1 MLTCISSPTPDS
13 QLLRTAVLI
22 HVDRHCTPIVSFSF
36 SFSPSHY
43 RGMNIAMRSDM
54 IKKGLERTPHRAL
67 LKGTGIPQS
76 EMEKPFI
83 GVATS
88 FTDLIPGHV
97 GMRDL
102 ERFIEKGVHTG
113 GGYALFFGIPGVCD
127 GISMG
132 HKGMHY
138 SLPTRELIADMVESV
153 AEAHRLDGLVLLTNC
168 DKITPGM
175 LMAAAR
181 LDIPCIVVTAGPMM
195 SGRGD
200 QGRKYSFVSDTFE
213 AMARYKAG
221 VIDAKELQV
230 CEDNACPGMG
240 SCQGLFT
247 ANTMAILTETMGMS
261 LPRCGTALAVSALK
275 RRIAFASGEKIVDLV
290 KNNVTPRSIM
300 TRAAFENAIRVDLA
314 LGGSSN
320 TVLHLLSIAHEAG
333 VDLPLETF
341 DTLARVTPQLASMN
355 PAGKHFMED
364 LDAAGGVMGVLKQL
378 GDKILDNPT
387 VFGLTTHQL
396 AASVERVDDE
406 VIRPLT
412 DPVKPEG
419 GIAVLFGNIAPQG
432 AVVKQSG
439 VSAAMMQFEGTAR
452 CFDAEELAMAAIMEG
467 RIKAGDVVV
476 IRYEGPKG
484 GPGMRE
490 MLAPTAAIMG
500 MGLGDSVA
508 LITDGR
514 FSGGTRGPCIGHIS
528 PEAAVGGPIALVAD
542 GDRIVLDIPNRK
554 LELLVDDA
562 VLAERRAQWV
572 APEPKIKTGWLARY
586 AKMVTSA
593 YTGAVMK

>member
-1 MLTCISSPTPDS
+1 
-13 QLLRTAVLI
+13 
-22 HVDRHCTPIVSFSF
+22 
-36 SFSPSHY
+36 
-43 RGMNIAMRSDM
+43 MRSDM

-67 LKGTGIPQS
+67 LKGTGVPQS
-76 EMEKPFI
+76 QMDKPFI

-113 GGYALFFGIPGVCD
+113 GGHAFFFGIPGVCD
-127 GISMG
+127 GMAMG

-181 LDIPCIVVTAGPMM
+181 LNIPCIVVTAGPMM
-195 SGRGD
+195 SGRGPA
-200 QGRKYSFVSDTFE
+200 GRQYSFVSDTFE

-221 VIDAKELQV
+221 VISDKELQV

-275 RRIAFASGEKIVDLV
+275 RRIAFASGEKIVELV
-290 KNNVTPRSIM
+290 HNDIKPRDIM

-320 TVLHLLSIAHEAG
+320 TVLHLLAIAREAG
-333 VDLPLETF
+333 VELPLELF
-341 DTLARVTPQLASMN
+341 DVLGKDTPQLASMN
-355 PAGKHFMED
+355 PAGEHFMED
-364 LDAAGGVMGVLKQL
+364 LDIAGGVSGVFKQL
-378 GDKILDNPT
+378 GSKIKDTQTL
-387 VFGLTTHQL
+387 FGLTTHQL
-396 AASVERVDDE
+396 AESIQNVDEE
-406 VIRPLT
+406 VIRPLGN
-412 DPVKPEG
+412 PVKKEG
-419 GIAVLFGNIAPQG
+419 GIAILFGNIAPKG

-439 VSAAMMQFEGTAR
+439 VSAPMMQFEGTAR
-452 CFDAEELAMAAIMEG
+452 CFDAEEQAMAAIMEG
-467 RIKAGDVVV
+467 RIKSGDCVV

-528 PEAAVGGPIALVAD
+528 PEAAEGGPIALVED
-542 GDRIVLDIPNRK
+542 GDRIRLDIPARK

-562 VLAERRAQWV
+562 TLDLRRAKWK
-572 APEPKIKTGWLARY
+572 APEPKIKGGWLARY
-586 AKMVTSA
+586 AKVVTSA
-593 YTGAVMK
+593 HTGAVTTAD